1 MLSCLHSFCQE
12 CLHREVERF
21 SAPQETG
28 VQKPQQNSG
37 IKCPTCAKMV
47 SIPAGGVDDLPQDLH
62 LDFET
67 KCSQYQSRISQ
78 RSGVACDVC
87 IDSSFGPALGFCC
100 TCIQFLC
107 KMCCDYHK
115 HARHLHHHKIIT
127 LGKKVAMKE
136 LLAAIKP
143 SEPSCSLHDQNKL
156 RFYCE
161 TCNCSIC
168 RDCTVVAHKDHK
180 CGELSTTAQSCR
192 KEINSLLASAQEIG
206 PKLTRAID
214 GNIKVLEETEE
225 SEKTIA
231 QTIKDTFLQL
241 HKALDDRM
249 NQLLGDVHS
258 ITLSRTTA
266 LGLQRESFEGLKQ
279 NVSQYFEFSSHI
291 TQAYTDHELMALKQ
305 LPSMELQA
313 AIKQAESVSL
323 LPCRSGELKLILKTD
338 ILISEFSKLAYVIDF
353 PPCPAKSK
361 WIRKSHAIKNT
372 PYQLKVEAF
381 DSSGQKYLHGELHVS
396 AKIQYEQIQQ
406 KKIQHK
412 RIQASTCPQV
422 IEGKIEDH
430 SDGTYTI
437 TLTPLTAGPHKLL
450 ITIDGQN
457 IKNIPYDLEV
467 RDAKPN
473 YSTING
479 PHQLNTSIT
488 SPLCIAIHENGDLF
502 IGSEANCI
510 YVLDQNGVQKSV
522 IGSKGNGPG
531 QFNTP
536 SGLAIKDDALY
547 VADRNNHRVQKLTI
561 SGDFIA
567 MFGKFGSA
575 QGEFN
580 CPCALVV
587 DTNDRLIVADSGN
600 CRIQVMNLDGTYLS
614 SICGNKFLF
623 QSIDGLAGL
632 DPEGNILVIDSSRVV
647 AISLNGTITKECA
660 CSQYGKPLAG
670 ATDYQGYTLILAE
683 ASCALVVN
691 DPSGNV
697 YCTSQLY
704 GGSPKGIALNP
715 NDGNVFIVA
724 GTQNVGGVVATVYYQ
739 NPQVVVSGVLKYYV

>member
-1 MLSCLHSFCQE
+1 M
-12 CLHREVERF
+12 
-21 SAPQETG
+21 
-28 VQKPQQNSG
+28 
-37 IKCPTCAKMV
+37 
-47 SIPAGGVDDLPQDLH
+47 
-62 LDFET
+62 
-67 KCSQYQSRISQ
+67 
-78 RSGVACDVC
+78 
-87 IDSSFGPALGFCC
+87 
-100 TCIQFLC
+100 
-107 KMCCDYHK
+107 
-115 HARHLHHHKIIT
+115 
-127 LGKKVAMKE
+127 
-136 LLAAIKP
+136 
-143 SEPSCSLHDQNKL
+143 DQ
-156 RFYCE
+156 
-161 TCNCSIC
+161 T
-168 RDCTVVAHKDHK
+168 
-180 CGELSTTAQSCR
+180 
-192 KEINSLLASAQEIG
+192 
-206 PKLTRAID
+206 
-214 GNIKVLEETEE
+214 
-225 SEKTIA
+225 
-231 QTIKDTFLQL
+231 
-241 HKALDDRM
+241 
-249 NQLLGDVHS
+249 
-258 ITLSRTTA
+258 
-266 LGLQRESFEGLKQ
+266 
-279 NVSQYFEFSSHI
+279 
-291 TQAYTDHELMALKQ
+291 
-305 LPSMELQA
+305 
-313 AIKQAESVSL
+313 
-323 LPCRSGELKLILKTD
+323 
-338 ILISEFSKLAYVIDF
+338 
-353 PPCPAKSK
+353 
-361 WIRKSHAIKNT
+361 KSHAIKNT

-396 AKIQYEQIQQ
+396 AKIQS
-406 KKIQHK
+406 KKFQHK
-412 RIQASTCPQV
+412 RNFPACPQV
-422 IEGKIEDH
+422 IEGKVEDH

-437 TLTPLTAGPHKLL
+437 TLTPLTAGPHNLY

-467 RDAKPN
+467 RGAKPN
-473 YSTING
+473 YSTINNG

-502 IGSEANCI
+502 IGGEANCI

-567 MFGKFGSA
+567 M
-575 QGEFN
+575 
-580 CPCALVV
+580 
-587 DTNDRLIVADSGN
+587 LIVADSGN

-683 ASCALVVN
+683 ASCALVVF

-697 YCTSQLY
+697 SCTSQLY
-704 GGSPKGIALNP
+704 RGSPKGIALNP
-715 NDGNVFIVA
+715 NDGNVYIVA